1 MTEKQKFIEFMKK
14 SGFAI
19 NDNISGYMDLVPVCQ
34 KDTEGNLYLISDL
47 WFCMFD
53 GVNTKPGNLGCV
65 TFYYSGKEREKYHK
79 QINKAEILKKA
90 FCPKDSG
97 MAINT
102 YLDWQ
107 KTTQDIRKTWKT
119 II

>member
-1 MTEKQKFIEFMKK
+1 MTEKQKFVEFMKK

-19 NDNISGYMDLVPVCQ
+19 NDNISGSMDLVPVYQ
-34 KDTEGNLYLISDL
+34 KDTEGNHVLVSSK

-53 GVNTKPGNLGCV
+53 GVDTKPGNLGCV
-65 TFYYSGKEREKYHK
+65 TFYYYGKQRKKYHK
-79 QINKAEILKKA
+79 QINKTEILKKA
-90 FCPKDSG
+90 FCPKDSAT
-97 MAINT
+97 AINT